1 MSFCILFDGVLFHT
15 YIVYIHRVI
24 HVHIGD
30 YVQVQFSTNRDSGY
44 LKYSM
49 QTNIIIIYMVKT
61 PRFRVFQA
69 PSIEAAIQVLLEV
82 PANWG
87 EQVILGLDA
96 KDSWMLD
103 V

>member
-1 MSFCILFDGVLFHT
+1 
-15 YIVYIHRVI
+15 
-24 HVHIGD
+24 
-30 YVQVQFSTNRDSGY
+30 
-44 LKYSM
+44 
-49 QTNIIIIYMVKT
+49 MVKT